1 VTYRSLAWT
10 EDALCRQIGGEP
22 FFVDDGESVAPARRI
37 CARCPVTEP
46 CLNYA
51 LTAMTSATDVGG
63 VYGGTTY
70 TQRRELR
77 AKGRAA

>member
-1 VTYRSLAWT
+1 MSHPSLAWA
-10 EDALCRQIGGEP
+10 ERALCREVGSEM
-22 FFVDDGESVAPARRI
+22 FFVDDGASVVPARKI
-37 CARCPVTEP
+37 CARCDVAEP

-51 LTAMTSATDVGG
+51 LTTMTSATDVGG

-70 TQRRELR
+70 TQRRQLR

>member
-1 VTYRSLAWT
+1 MTYRSLAWT
-10 EDALCRQIGGEP
+10 EDALCRQVGSEP
-22 FFVDDGESVAPARRI
+22 FFVDDGKSVAPARRI
-37 CARCPVTEP
+37 CARCPVTDD

-70 TQRRELR
+70 TQRRLLR
-77 AKGRAA
+77 AKRQAA

>member
-10 EDALCRQIGGEP
+10 EDALCRQVGSEP
-22 FFVDDGESVAPARRI
+22 FFVDDGKSVAPACRI
-37 CARCPVTEP
+37 CARCPVADD

-51 LTAMTSATDVGG
+51 LTTMTSATDVGG

-77 AKGRAA
+77 AKGQAA

>member
-1 VTYRSLAWT
+1 MTYRPLAWT
-10 EDALCRQIGGEP
+10 EHALCRQIGGEP
-22 FFVDDGESVAPARRI
+22 FFVDDGKSVAPARRI
-37 CARCPVTEP
+37 CARCPVTDD

-51 LTAMTSATDVGG
+51 LTAMTSATDLGG

-77 AKGRAA
+77 AKRQAA

>member
-1 VTYRSLAWT
+1 MSYRSLAWT
-10 EDALCRQIGGEP
+10 EHALCRQVGSEP
-22 FFVDDGESVAPARRI
+22 FFVDDGASVAPARRI

-51 LTAMTSATDVGG
+51 LITMTSATDVGG

-77 AKGRAA
+77 AKGGAA

>member
-1 VTYRSLAWT
+1 MSYPSTAWT
-10 EDALCRQIGGEP
+10 EHALCREVGAET

-37 CARCPVTEP
+37 CARCPVTAD

-51 LTAMTSATDVGG
+51 LTTMTSATDVGG

-70 TQRRELR
+70 TQRRQLR

>member
-1 VTYRSLAWT
+1 MSYPSTAWT
-10 EDALCRQIGGEP
+10 EHALCRQVGSET

-37 CARCPVTEP
+37 CARCPVAEP

-51 LTAMTSATDVGG
+51 LTTMTSATDVGG

-70 TQRRELR
+70 TQRRALR
-77 AKGRAA
+77 AKRQAA

>member
-1 VTYRSLAWT
+1 MSYSSLAWT
-10 EDALCRQIGGEP
+10 EHALCREVGAEM

-37 CARCPVTEP
+37 CARCPVAEP

-51 LTAMTSATDVGG
+51 LTNMTSATDVGG

-70 TQRRELR
+70 TQRRQLR

>member
-1 VTYRSLAWT
+1 
-10 EDALCRQIGGEP
+10 
-22 FFVDDGESVAPARRI
+22 VA
-37 CARCPVTEP
+37 

-51 LTAMTSATDVGG
+51 LTTMTSATDVGG

>member
-1 VTYRSLAWT
+1 MSYRSLAWT
-10 EDALCRQIGGEP
+10 DKALCRQVGSEL
-22 FFVDDGESVAPARRI
+22 FFVDDGASVAPARKI
-37 CARCPVTEP
+37 CARCDVAEP

-51 LTAMTSATDVGG
+51 LTTMTSATDVGG

-70 TQRRELR
+70 TQRRQLR

>member
-1 VTYRSLAWT
+1 MTYSSLAWT
-10 EDALCRQIGGEP
+10 EHALCRQVGSEP
-22 FFVDDGESVAPARRI
+22 FFVDDGASVAPARRI
-37 CARCPVTEP
+37 CARCPVAEP

-51 LTAMTSATDVGG
+51 LTTMTSATDVGG